1 MSNESK
7 TDAQEQVEVAT
18 MAVLVVELA
27 ELRARV
33 QKLEKNVADNT
44 QGLVSLVSAA
54 FRNPTWSGYHQWTRT
69 LVETIQAENAAARIV
84 EIFAAA
90 GKKKGADR

>member
-1 MSNESK
+1 MSKEVK

-33 QKLEKNVADNT
+33 VKLEKTVADNT
-44 QGLVSLVSAA
+44 QGLVSLIAA
-54 FRNPTWSGYHQWTRT
+54 AYRNTTWDGYHQWART
-69 LVETIQAENAAARIV
+69 LVDTLQAESLALRIT
-84 EIFAAA
+84 EIFANA
-90 GKKKGADR
+90 GKTKGEPR